1 LRDGWRKREPA
12 AVIFHL
18 YLDLER
24 FLRRICEQRFY
35 FRPRSGASLRK
46 FSVLVVKPGKGC

>member
-1 LRDGWRKREPA
+1 
-12 AVIFHL
+12 
-18 YLDLER
+18 
-24 FLRRICEQRFY
+24 LRRICEQRFY